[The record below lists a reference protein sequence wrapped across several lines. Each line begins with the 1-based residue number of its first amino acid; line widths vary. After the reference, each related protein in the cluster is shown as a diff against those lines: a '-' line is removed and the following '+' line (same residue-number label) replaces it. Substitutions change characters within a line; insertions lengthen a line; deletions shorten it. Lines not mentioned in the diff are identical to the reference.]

1 MLSFTQLISFQLSAE
16 GFVMEEDETLG
27 LLKIDATKCKRDG
40 ICVQTCPAAIIRL
53 QEGKSVPEI
62 IPGGTCLECGHCVA
76 VCPHG
81 ALDHERIPMEDSPL
95 IREEFRISEEQAMQ
109 FLRSRRSIRRFQHKP
124 VEKEKIYKL
133 ISGARY
139 APTGGNSQMVEWF
152 VLSDKSRIRDIAAL
166 TIDFIRQ
173 MSKDP
178 QVMAERPYLPMIVA
192 AWDAGYDSVLR
203 GAPAVVVASAPKEA
217 MNGTVDLTLALS
229 YLDLLAPVM
238 GLGTCWAGLLQ
249 GAMLTS
255 PAIKRAVGI
264 PESHPHHYPLMLGY
278 PDVRYYRLPERR
290 APKISFI

>member
-1 MLSFTQLISFQLSAE
+1 MMLIGLR
-16 GFVMEEDETLG
+16 EEDEVMG

-40 ICVQTCPAAIIRL
+40 ICVRACPAAIIRL
-53 QEGKSVPEI
+53 QDERSVPEI
-62 IPGGTCLECGHCVA
+62 IPGSTCLECGHCVA

-81 ALDHERIPMEDSPL
+81 ALDHERILIKNSPV
-95 IREEFRISEEQAMQ
+95 IREELRIGEEQAMQ
-109 FLRSRRSIRRFQHKP
+109 FLRSRRSIRRFQDKP
-124 VEKEKIYKL
+124 VEKEKIQKL

-152 VLSDKSRIRDIAAL
+152 VLNDKKRIRDIAAL

-192 AWDAGYDSVLR
+192 AWDAGNDSVLR
-203 GAPAVVVASAPKEA
+203 GAPAVVIASAPKEA
-217 MNGTVDLTLALS
+217 MNGMVDLTLALS

-249 GAMLTS
+249 GAMLFS
-255 PAIKRAVGI
+255 PDVKRAVGL
-264 PESHPHHYPLMLGY
+264 PESHPHHYPIMLGY
-278 PDVRYYRLPERR
+278 PDVTYYRLPERR
-290 APKISFI
+290 TPKIVFA